1 MIHAFID
8 CDVII
13 DLLTRREP
21 HFKESALLFQSAL
34 DKQIQL
40 FTSPL
45 AIANVHYMV
54 KKSKD
59 EQQTRNAISKLL
71 TIIEIA
77 DMTKNTVIK
86 ALNSDMKDFR
96 FEESKS
102 EGSFPIIAK
111 SQFSCFANALAL
123 TTPPISGDTTSILG
137 YFCLYICC

>member
-34 DKQIQL
+34 DKQIKL

-77 DMTKNTVIK
+77 DMTKSTVIK
-86 ALNSDMKDFR
+86 ALNSDMKDF
-96 FEESKS
+96 EDALQSYTAE
-102 EGSFPIIAK
+102 PLACDYIITRNTKDYKKALLEAK
-111 SQFSCFANALAL
+111 
-123 TTPPISGDTTSILG
+123 TPTEINQI
-137 YFCLYICC
+137 IQ